1 MKIDM
6 QAIVEILER
15 DNTAEVK
22 RNKDGDVLIIE
33 IKKSIVKKLP
43 GSRGKNKYQSV
54 GM

>member
-22 RNKDGDVLIIE
+22 RNKDGKVIVLE
-33 IKKSIVKKLP
+33 VTKKIVSTSKQGDLT
-43 GSRGKNKYQSV
+43 
-54 GM
+54 